1 MANGVGFGFL
11 FYHRLKDYIL
21 MKDESKFYNWKSHHK
36 RQFKKNTKPIILQVG
51 ESTPN
56 ARLAFGG
63 CD

>member
-1 MANGVGFGFL
+1 
-11 FYHRLKDYIL
+11 

-36 RQFKKNTKPIILQVG
+36 RQLKENTKPIIPQVG